1 MKRVETE
8 QIDKRKRVW
17 RTLRKYTFR
26 VERTFPLVY
35 GRKRLLTQRRYFLFN
50 VFLSTTWFQKLAQL
64 LWFIKIVPRL
74 HVVLFLLT
82 QRHTWDFLEQWS
94 LCLDALKCISI
105 YTIYILSIK
114 TKDNHYVTIWI
125 QRKVWFHTINIMY
138 SIYLFV
144 VMMKNANQVIG
155 KVSIWNKCV

>member
-1 MKRVETE
+1 MKRVETD
-8 QIDKRKRVW
+8 QIDKRKRV
-17 RTLRKYTFR
+17 RGTLRKYTFR

-35 GRKRLLTQRRYFLFN
+35 GKKRLLTQRRYFLFN

-74 HVVLFLLT
+74 RAVLFLLT

-105 YTIYILSIK
+105 YILSMK
-114 TKDNHYVTIWI
+114 TKNNHPVTMWI
-125 QRKVWFHTINIMY
+125 TINRLKQSKYYHI
-138 SIYLFV
+138 IYVFV